1 MRKPLKQEVSP
12 SEMLYLRESEGLS
25 NKQIAQRIGC
35 SVSSVYAFIGKRS
48 RSVANALAQ
57 NKPLPV
63 PESVVTGRYEESVRK
78 EENPMMEQKKAA
90 NVEPSDSTFSSFAP
104 TLTVLKERRIIEFKG
119 DGCVFE
125 VDTGEE
131 TVSMK
136 DGLVNGL
143 LDKNSL
149 FVFVRELMEIY
160 KLFERQ

>member
-63 PESVVTGRYEESVRK
+63 PESVVTGRYEEPVRK

-90 NVEPSDSTFSSFAP
+90 NAEPSDSTFSSFAP
-104 TLTVLKERRIIEFKG
+104 TLTILKERRIIEFKG

>member
-63 PESVVTGRYEESVRK
+63 PESVVTGRYEEPVRK
-78 EENPMMEQKKAA
+78 EENPMMEQKKSRERGTFRFHVQFLRPNPDHSEGTA
-90 NVEPSDSTFSSFAP
+90 NH
-104 TLTVLKERRIIEFKG
+104 
-119 DGCVFE
+119 
-125 VDTGEE
+125 
-131 TVSMK
+131 
-136 DGLVNGL
+136 
-143 LDKNSL
+143 
-149 FVFVRELMEIY
+149 
-160 KLFERQ
+160 